1 MMPLWVG
8 LYFMLA
14 CALVAW
20 VFLPDFRASA
30 AKSAASWAARL
41 GKRSVTRHT
50 AGSPTRKM
58 GAAHAACPVPT
69 ERPAS
74 RPARPWRAV
83 VSSVAVMLLTLPA
96 LVVWL
101 ARSGQALPGFD
112 DQPVRSESVVVTAL
126 LQGEQLVAPPPLPP
140 SLFITPEVESLRP
153 QLALADRR
161 WEQFDPQFRQRLLS
175 VYKVMKEQHG
185 YDMVLLEGYRSP
197 ERQTLLS
204 RLGPSVTNAGAWQS
218 YHQYGLAADSAFLRN
233 GKLVISERDPWAMRG
248 YETYGRVAVEAGLVW
263 GGRWQNA
270 DLGHVE
276 LRPPRKER
284 P

>member
-14 CALVAW
+14 CGLGAW
-20 VFLPDFRASA
+20 VFFPGLRSA
-30 AKSAASWAARL
+30 VSRQANRWTARLAKRPAAASTRDLTPQAGTVTPTLGRLQGRGRRWPAIVGVAAVL
-41 GKRSVTRHT
+41 
-50 AGSPTRKM
+50 
-58 GAAHAACPVPT
+58 
-69 ERPAS
+69 
-74 RPARPWRAV
+74 
-83 VSSVAVMLLTLPA
+83 LLTLPA

-112 DQPVRSESVVVTAL
+112 DQTARSESVVVSAL
-126 LQGEQLVAPPPLPP
+126 LQGEHLVAPPALPP

-161 WEQFDPQFRQRLLS
+161 WDQFDPQFRQRLLW
-175 VYKVMKEQHG
+175 VYKVMKEEHG

-204 RLGPSVTNAGAWQS
+204 RLGASVTNAGAWQS

-233 GKLVISERDPWAMRG
+233 GKLVISERDPWAKQG
-248 YETYGRVAVEAGLVW
+248 YEAYGRAAIQAGLVW

-276 LRPPRKER
+276 LRLPRKER